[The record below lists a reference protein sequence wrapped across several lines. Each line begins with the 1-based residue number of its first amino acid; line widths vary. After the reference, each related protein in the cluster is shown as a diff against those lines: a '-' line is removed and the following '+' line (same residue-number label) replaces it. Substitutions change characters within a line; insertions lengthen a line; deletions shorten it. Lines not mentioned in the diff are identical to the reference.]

1 VLGPSSPTRR
11 SSEVPERYLAYAA
24 QHVELPLYGLLRSY
38 EATNLE
44 SELHHVAGVQDVT
57 VDPLTE
63 VVDVTY
69 DGSRTSV
76 AELGGAIERAGYRL
90 R

>member
-1 VLGPSSPTRR
+1 
-11 SSEVPERYLAYAA
+11 
-24 QHVELPLYGLLRSY
+24 
-38 EATNLE
+38 
-44 SELHHVAGVQDVT
+44 VT

-69 DGSRTSV
+69 DSDRTSV
-76 AELGGAIERAGYRL
+76 AELEGAIERAGYRL